1 MTKKEKNA
9 RKQQLKMLAGARG
22 KIREEYFA
30 NGGDMAGWRGI
41 SSVIPDKK
49 KRKKIDDEEVAK
61 RKKKSKKGE
70 KSEQ

>member
-30 NGGDMAGWRGI
+30 NGGDMAGWRGV

-49 KRKKIDDEEVAK
+49 KK
-61 RKKKSKKGE
+61 RNKRACRGKHW
-70 KSEQ
+70 